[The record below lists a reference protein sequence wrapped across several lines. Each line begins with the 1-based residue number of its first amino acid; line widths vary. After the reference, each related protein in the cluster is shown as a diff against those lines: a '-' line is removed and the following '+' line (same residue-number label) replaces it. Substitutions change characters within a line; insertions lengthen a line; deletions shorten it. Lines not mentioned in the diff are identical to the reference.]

1 MMDALRGRGRRNVY
15 SKGGIL
21 MSRRYHGRNS
31 DLWLFDTIAGIA
43 KSVGDYVSDAYR
55 EKQGLPSEHR
65 QYMGS
70 LTGGEMDFAMHYQKD
85 LEKAKNMQE
94 TTEEELRSKYVT
106 GGDVAMD
113 DVFAAAENAPVNEK
127 DEKEKND
134 YMDSI

>member
-1 MMDALRGRGRRNVY
+1 
-15 SKGGIL
+15 
-21 MSRRYHGRNS
+21 MSRRYHGRNN